1 MGTGER
7 PDGAGYALAMSDE
20 VHDWLA
26 DLRDGDPL
34 IAGYVI
40 QALTALMKQG
50 ASLADPLVSSTEDA
64 WPSALADELDRH
76 YRQMLEDLQPVR
88 RLVVES
94 DDAATRERLIRLNA
108 RADAFRARKEVLK
121 ARYVAAHSTLMIHQS
136 IDVAGLAGD
145 DAEPQGDGDAEAGSG
160 MEAHLRDAVAKMER
174 ELGQQGWPSGLME
187 LRPGAPGDIG
197 VRVLFAVEPRGTAL
211 LLSAIE
217 GSEAVKDHYGQAIV
231 LSADILRRVRAGQEP
246 EASARGYPDA
256 RSFLDE
262 FQPDDLGASD
272 D

>member
-136 IDVAGLAGD
+136 IDVAGLARD
-145 DAEPQGDGDAEAGSG
+145 DAEPGSG

-174 ELGQQGWPSGLME
+174 ELGQQGSPDGLME

-197 VRVLFAVEPRGTAL
+197 VRVLFAAEPQGTAL